1 MKVIFLD
8 FDGVINNCGD
18 IDDYIFYPV
27 NDKSNRIHSLPFS
40 ASNIVP
46 LKMLFDFLFKENI
59 KIVLSTSWRQ
69 IISYKDLDIAFKN
82 FLGFSHMNEKI
93 IINEIPV
100 IYESLEAIRGNEIKV
115 FLENNPNIS
124 DYLIIDDNFDFLKT
138 QKNHLILTNA
148 SIGFSEKDFQK
159 VKTYFSKNKSN
170 IFSQIFK

>member
-27 NDKSNRIHSLPFS
+27 NDKSNRIHSIPFS
-40 ASNIVP
+40 ARNIVP

-69 IISYKDLDIAFKN
+69 IISYKDLDVAFKN
-82 FLGFSHMNEKI
+82 FLGFSHIDESI
-93 IINEIPV
+93 IIDEIPM
-100 IYESLEAIRGNEIKV
+100 IYESFEAIRGNEIRH
-115 FLENNPNIS
+115 FLEKNSNIS
-124 DYLIIDDNFDFLKT
+124 DYLIIDDNFDFLEV

-148 SIGFSEKDFQK
+148 SKGFVESDFQN
-159 VKTYFSKNKSN
+159 VKNYFLKNKIN
-170 IFSQIFK
+170 VFYKMFK

>member
-27 NDKSNRIHSLPFS
+27 NDKNKRIHSLPFS
-40 ASNIVP
+40 AKNIVP
-46 LKMLFDFLFKENI
+46 LKMLFDFLIKENI

-82 FLGFSHMNEKI
+82 FLGFSHIDEKI
-93 IINEIPV
+93 IIDEIPM
-100 IYESLEAIRGNEIKV
+100 IHKSFEAIRGNEIRD
-115 FLENNPNIS
+115 FLEKNLNIS
-124 DYLIIDDNFDFLKT
+124 DYLIIDDNFDFLKI
-138 QKNHLILTNA
+138 QKNHLILTDA
-148 SIGFSEKDFQK
+148 SKGFSENDFQK
-159 VKTYFSKNKSN
+159 VRNYFLKNKVS